1 MRRGAVMR
9 IVLAAIP
16 AVVATPGLGAAQGVG
31 VEVGRYFEG
40 ADWTTFRAGLERP
53 LLGPLSVT
61 LYGTHL
67 RAASDTGERL
77 WGVGGDLAL
86 FRDARQGPYL
96 VGGLGGGVATQSA
109 KTLWG
114 SWSAGAGFQVLPF
127 PVLSVA
133 AEARWRELT
142 PRARSGVEVSFR
154 LGAVFGRGFSPPP
167 PGAGAAPATYS
178 GAEPSTRSPAA
189 TPLAT
194 AGRFATAATLTDSV
208 VESAAAEMGTAYR
221 LGGTTSEG
229 FDCSGLI
236 QYAYA
241 QHGITL
247 PRTSA
252 EQARAGN
259 PVDRR
264 LEALRAGDILTFSSS
279 GGPVTHVGLYVGDG
293 RFVHSA
299 SRGVQLSALSP
310 DDPYGKW
317 WWARWVGARRVV
329 EDGER

>member
-1 MRRGAVMR
+1 MRPFALFG
-9 IVLAAIP
+9 IVL
-16 AVVATPGLGAAQGVG
+16 VATPAVARAQGAG

-67 RAASDTGERL
+67 RAASDSGERL

-86 FRDARQGPYL
+86 FRDAGQGPYV
-96 VGGLGGGVATQSA
+96 VGGVGGGFATQSA

-114 SWSAGAGFQVLPF
+114 SWSAGAGFQVVPF
-127 PVLSVA
+127 PVLSFA

-142 PRARSGVEVSFR
+142 PGARSGVEVSLR
-154 LGAVFGRGFSPPP
+154 LGAVFGRRSSPPT
-167 PGAGAAPATYS
+167 PGAETPASYSGAAAPA
-178 GAEPSTRSPAA
+178 GV
-189 TPLAT
+189 PLAT
-194 AGRFATAATLTDSV
+194 AGRFSTAATLADSV

-241 QHGITL
+241 QHGIAL
-247 PRTSA
+247 PRTSV
-252 EQARAGN
+252 EQAGVGSAV
-259 PVDRR
+259 PRR
-264 LEALRAGDILTFSSS
+264 IEALRPGDILTFSNS

-299 SRGVQLSALSP
+299 TRGVQLSALSP
-310 DDPYGKW
+310 DDPYGRW
-317 WWARWVGARRVV
+317 WWARWIGVRRVV
-329 EDGER
+329 DGGER

>member
-1 MRRGAVMR
+1 MRPL
-9 IVLAAIP
+9 VLIGIALVAAP
-16 AVVATPGLGAAQGVG
+16 AVVQAQGAG
-31 VEVGRYFEG
+31 VEVGRYFQG
-40 ADWTTFRAGLERP
+40 ADWTTFRAGVERP
-53 LLGPLSVT
+53 LLGPLSIT

-77 WGVGGDLAL
+77 WGAGGDLTL
-86 FRDARQGPYL
+86 FRDAGQGPY
-96 VGGLGGGVATQSA
+96 VIGGIGGGFATQSA

-114 SWSAGAGFQVLPF
+114 SWSAGAGFQVVPF
-127 PVLSVA
+127 PVLSFA

-142 PRARSGVEVSFR
+142 PGARSGVELSLR
-154 LGAVFGRGFSPPP
+154 LGAVFGRRNPPAA
-167 PGAGAAPATYS
+167 PGTAPATV
-178 GAEPSTRSPAA
+178 
-189 TPLAT
+189 PLGT
-194 AGRFATAATLTDSV
+194 AGRFGTGATLADSV
-208 VESAAAEMGTAYR
+208 VETAASEMGTAYR

-241 QHGITL
+241 QHGIAL

-252 EQARAGN
+252 EQAMAGSA
-259 PVDRR
+259 VARR
-264 LEALRAGDILTFSSS
+264 IEALRPGDILTFSNS

-299 SRGVQLSALSP
+299 TRGVQLSALSP

-329 EDGER
+329 DDSEK

>member
-1 MRRGAVMR
+1 MRPFALVG
-9 IVLAAIP
+9 IVL
-16 AVVATPGLGAAQGVG
+16 VATPAVARAQGAG

-67 RAASDTGERL
+67 RAASDSGERL

-86 FRDARQGPYL
+86 FRDAGQGPYV
-96 VGGLGGGVATQSA
+96 VGGVGGGFATQSA

-114 SWSAGAGFQVLPF
+114 SWSAGVGFQVVPF
-127 PVLSVA
+127 PVLSLA

-142 PRARSGVEVSFR
+142 PGARSGVEVSLR
-154 LGAVFGRGFSPPP
+154 LGAVFGRRNSPPAP
-167 PGAGAAPATYS
+167 DAETAPARYS
-178 GAEPSTRSPAA
+178 GATAPAA
-189 TPLAT
+189 VPLAT
-194 AGRFATAATLTDSV
+194 AGRFSTAATLADSV

-221 LGGTTSEG
+221 LGGATSEG

-241 QHGITL
+241 QHGIAL

-252 EQARAGN
+252 EQAGVGSA
-259 PVDRR
+259 VARR
-264 LEALRAGDILTFSSS
+264 IEALRPGDILTFSNS

-299 SRGVQLSALSP
+299 TRGVQLSALSP

-329 EDGER
+329 DSGER

>member
-1 MRRGAVMR
+1 MRRRTIMR
-9 IVLAAIP
+9 IALAAIP
-16 AVVATPGLGAAQGVG
+16 FVAATPALAVAQGAG

-40 ADWTTFRAGLERP
+40 TDWTTFRAGLERP

-67 RAASDTGERL
+67 RAASDTGQRL

-86 FRDARQGPYL
+86 FRDVGQGPYV
-96 VGGLGGGVATQSA
+96 VGGLGGGFATQSA
-109 KTLWG
+109 RRLWG

-127 PVLSVA
+127 PVLSFA

-142 PRARSGVEVSFR
+142 PGARSGVEVSFR
-154 LGAVFGRGFSPPP
+154 LGAVFGRRASSPPP
-167 PGAGAAPATYS
+167 GTAPSTYS
-178 GAEPSTRSPAA
+178 GGAPSTYSGTA

-194 AGRFATAATLTDSV
+194 AGRLGTAATLADSV
-208 VESAAAEMGTAYR
+208 VETAAAEMGTAYR

-236 QYAYA
+236 KFAYA

-247 PRTSA
+247 PRTSV
-252 EQARAGN
+252 EQARAGT

-264 LEALRAGDILTFSSS
+264 LEALRVGDILTFSSS

-329 EDGER
+329 DEGER

>member
-9 IVLAAIP
+9 IALATIP
-16 AVVATPGLGAAQGVG
+16 AAAATPGLGAAQGVG

-53 LLGPLSVT
+53 LLGPVSVM

-86 FRDARQGPYL
+86 FRDARQGPYV
-96 VGGLGGGVATQSA
+96 VGGLGGGFATQSA
-109 KTLWG
+109 RTWWG

-127 PVLSVA
+127 PVLSFA

-142 PRARSGVEVSFR
+142 PGARSGVEVSFR
-154 LGAVFGRGFSPPP
+154 LGAVFGKGSSPPP
-167 PGAGAAPATYS
+167 
-178 GAEPSTRSPAA
+178 
-189 TPLAT
+189 PLAT
-194 AGRFATAATLTDSV
+194 AGRFGTAATLADSV
-208 VESAAAEMGTAYR
+208 IQTAAAEMGTAYR

-252 EQARAGN
+252 EQARAGS

-264 LEALRAGDILTFSSS
+264 LEALRAGDILTFSNS

-329 EDGER
+329 EDPTSEK

>member
-1 MRRGAVMR
+1 MRRRTVIR
-9 IVLAAIP
+9 IALAAIP
-16 AVVATPGLGAAQGVG
+16 GVVATPALAGAQGVG
-31 VEVGRYFEG
+31 IEVGRYFEG

-86 FRDARQGPYL
+86 FRDAEQGPYV
-96 VGGLGGGVATQSA
+96 VGGLGGGFATQSA

-127 PVLSVA
+127 PVLSFA

-142 PRARSGVEVSFR
+142 PGARSGVEVSLR
-154 LGAVFGRGFSPPP
+154 LGAVFGQRARPPQ
-167 PGAGAAPATYS
+167 PGAGAPPSTYS
-178 GAEPSTRSPAA
+178 GAAPSASSGTA

-194 AGRFATAATLTDSV
+194 AGRFSTAATLADSV
-208 VESAAAEMGTAYR
+208 VETAAAEMGTAYR

-252 EQARAGN
+252 EQATAGS

-264 LEALRAGDILTFSSS
+264 LEALRTGDILTFSNS

-329 EDGER
+329 DDGEK

>member
-1 MRRGAVMR
+1 MRPFALVGIA
-9 IVLAAIP
+9 L
-16 AVVATPGLGAAQGVG
+16 VATPAVARAQGAG

-67 RAASDTGERL
+67 RAASDSGERL

-86 FRDARQGPYL
+86 FRDAGQGPYV
-96 VGGLGGGVATQSA
+96 VGGLGGGFATQSA

-114 SWSAGAGFQVLPF
+114 SWSAGAGFQVVPF
-127 PVLSVA
+127 PVLSFA

-142 PRARSGVEVSFR
+142 PGARSGVEVSLR
-154 LGAVFGRGFSPPP
+154 LGAVFGRRNSPP
-167 PGAGAAPATYS
+167 APA
-178 GAEPSTRSPAA
+178 AEAGV
-189 TPLAT
+189 PLAT
-194 AGRFATAATLTDSV
+194 AGRFGTAATLADSV

-221 LGGTTSEG
+221 LGGATSGG

-241 QHGITL
+241 QHGIAL

-252 EQARAGN
+252 EQAEVGSA
-259 PVDRR
+259 VARR
-264 LEALRAGDILTFSSS
+264 IEALRPGDILTFSNS

-299 SRGVQLSALSP
+299 TRGVQLSALSP

-329 EDGER
+329 DSGEK